1 MSYSDTQESPQ
12 EDSEITEHQNGILV
26 TTAGQDLSVSTSLAG
41 GDEYADIPKI
51 MQIFSEQEAVRAVYE
66 ADTSL
71 QDQILPCA
79 EATVGEDACCSGTG
93 DLSPP
98 VLLLSDSKA
107 VLQSE
112 NGVFCPHA
120 DHPTCISLREV
131 CLLNSSSGFLRL
143 FVELVLCMMLRVP
156 PGDEK
161 DRLTS

>member
-12 EDSEITEHQNGILV
+12 EDSEITEHQNRIVV
-26 TTAGQDLSVSTSLAG
+26 TTAGQDLPISTSLAG
-41 GDEYADIPKI
+41 GDEYADILKT
-51 MQIFSEQEAVRAVYE
+51 MQIFSEQAVRAVSE

-79 EATVGEDACCSGTG
+79 EATSGEDACCSGTG

-131 CLLNSSSGFLRL
+131 CLLNSSS
-143 FVELVLCMMLRVP
+143 
-156 PGDEK
+156 D
-161 DRLTS
+161 S